1 MEQKNKRN
9 IEQVVLIILTD
20 HVTTRYFC
28 KVCNENHEITL
39 SKDLLK
45 EHKDFPFAFV
55 YLHGKTHE
63 LVTTLYIDANLK
75 IRGVEVTTLSEGSNL
90 FSSEFSQSIAQTLVN
105 EIQKLTKENEELKKR
120 VIELEAQLKKK

>member
-1 MEQKNKRN
+1 MIK
-9 IEQVVLIILTD
+9 LTAE
-20 HVTTRYFC
+20 HVTARYFC
-28 KVCNENHEITL
+28 KVCNANHEITL

-45 EHKDFPFAFV
+45 EHKDFPFPFV
-55 YLHGKTHE
+55 YLHGQTHE

-105 EIQKLTKENEELKKR
+105 EIQKLTKENEDLKKR
-120 VIELEAQLKKK
+120 IIELESKLNKK